1 MLDTNI
7 TPAALLQHSTF
18 TLQNMVAIVALH
30 PPSTYPAV
38 WRLIRA
44 KMVNFSHPLTSE
56 EEGEEET
63 AAADI
68 NR

>member
-1 MLDTNI
+1 
-7 TPAALLQHSTF
+7 
-18 TLQNMVAIVALH
+18 MVAIVALH